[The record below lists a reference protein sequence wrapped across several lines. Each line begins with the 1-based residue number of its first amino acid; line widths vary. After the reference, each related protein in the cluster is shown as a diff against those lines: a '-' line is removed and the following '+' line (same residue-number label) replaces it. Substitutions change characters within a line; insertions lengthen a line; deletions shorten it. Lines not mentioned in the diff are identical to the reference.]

1 VAPSVDAAYA
11 QLLDEYDVE
20 AELLRSNLTEL
31 LTRLV
36 ENGFLQVTSYN
47 VGTPSTV

>member
-1 VAPSVDAAYA
+1 VAPSIDAAYA

-31 LTRLV
+31 LMRLV
-36 ENGFLQVTSYN
+36 ENGLLQVTSSD
-47 VGTPSTV
+47 VGTSSAV